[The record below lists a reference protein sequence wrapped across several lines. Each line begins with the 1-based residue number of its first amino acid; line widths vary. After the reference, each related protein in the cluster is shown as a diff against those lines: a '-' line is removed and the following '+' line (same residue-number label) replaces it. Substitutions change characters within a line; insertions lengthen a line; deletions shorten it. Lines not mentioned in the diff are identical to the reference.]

1 MGPNEG
7 NYVPTPKDRAKI
19 FSAKSRRRTLRV
31 IARITYFMIVVL
43 VLIFMLFLVA
53 KLFFS
58 VDDIIV
64 NMTVYENQ
72 NYDVNKVKEISGV
85 SEGDILFFTDKEK
98 IEENI
103 KNNLPFVDSV
113 SVRKEFP
120 NTVVIN
126 IVEEK
131 ESFYFKYADRYF
143 VISSGLKVLAFF
155 DSESDLMATD
165 YYQKIMR
172 VELDDIK
179 EVEVTK
185 TVVFFDDQSHRRSE
199 KVLETIDASP
209 LYDKISS
216 LDMSELYDL
225 KFVYDSRIDIFF
237 GSHIDFEKKLSNVE
251 KIIERHDD
259 KVKGYIY
266 IYNADEAHVS
276 LD

>member
-7 NYVPTPKDRAKI
+7 KYVPTPKDRAKI